1 MYAYCA
7 ATSEASMVRRSPGS
21 HIPVQRPLIS
31 VYDGNQ
37 LRLLGMK
44 MISTYIAWTDGGNM
58 NVFDNQLSYII
69 GSQREAEPTLIARLR

>member
-1 MYAYCA
+1 MYTYCT
-7 ATSEASMVRRSPGS
+7 ATSEASMVHRSPRT

-44 MISTYIAWTDGGNM
+44 MISSYIAWTDGGNM
-58 NVFDNQLSYII
+58 NIFDNQLSDILS
-69 GSQREAEPTLIARLR
+69 SQ